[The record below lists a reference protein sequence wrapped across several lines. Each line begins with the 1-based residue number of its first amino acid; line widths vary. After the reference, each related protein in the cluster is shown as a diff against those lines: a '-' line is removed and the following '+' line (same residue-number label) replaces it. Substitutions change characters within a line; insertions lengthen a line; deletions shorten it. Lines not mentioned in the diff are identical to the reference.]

1 MKIFI
6 DDELVYETDDTVE
19 MINRMAVDS
28 ERGNHMDIPVGSS
41 EYRITFQKASLISKP
56 LDLVEVITDTPA
68 GPEITLEPEVEAAAE
83 TKPEFVQPSFQ
94 ISQESN
100 LPVTKEPTE

>member
-6 DDELVYETDDTVE
+6 EDELVYETDDTVE
-19 MINRMAVDS
+19 MVNRMSVDS

-56 LDLVEVITDTPA
+56 LDLVEVIIDTPV
-68 GPEITLEPEVEAAAE
+68 GPEIIVEPEIEAKVEAILAVEE
-83 TKPEFVQPSFQ
+83 TK
-94 ISQESN
+94 
-100 LPVTKEPTE
+100 KK